1 MKINILA
8 VGNIKEN
15 YFAGACEEYSKRLG
29 KFCDI
34 NIIEVQE
41 KNKLSTPEQC
51 LLAEAKDIEK
61 HLTGFV
67 VVMDKF
73 GKKFDSISFSKKLE
87 EIKELGTDNKN
98 QSVHIL
104 PIIGQIEGHMVLPP
118 QTKTTKYEHII
129 PQLISVQQNDAV
141 KGLLIVL
148 NTVGGDVEAGLAI
161 AEMIR
166 SISKPT
172 VSIVIGGGHSI
183 GVPLATSADYSFI
196 TPSATMIVHPVRMNG
211 FVIGV
216 AQTFNYFKKMQERIN
231 NFIVRT
237 SHIDRETLEQ
247 MMLKSDELLNDVG
260 TILIGDQAVE
270 CGLID
275 EVGGITQALDKL
287 NELIESKENNM

>member
-1 MKINILA
+1 MA
-8 VGNIKEN
+8 EN
-15 YFAGACEEYSKRLG
+15 
-29 KFCDI
+29 
-34 NIIEVQE
+34 QE
-41 KNKLSTPEQC
+41 KKN
-51 LLAEAKDIEK
+51 
-61 HLTGFV
+61 
-67 VVMDKF
+67 
-73 GKKFDSISFSKKLE
+73 E
-87 EIKELGTDNKN
+87 EIKEFGQIQMKNKI
-98 QSVHIL
+98 SL
-104 PIIGQIEGHMVLPP
+104 LTIIGEIEGHDCLPAT
-118 QTKTTKYEHII
+118 TKTTKYEHIV
-129 PQLISVQQNDAV
+129 PQLISIQQNDDV

-166 SISKPT
+166 SIAKPT

-237 SHIDRETLEQ
+237 SHIDKETLEQ
-247 MMLKSDELLNDVG
+247 MMLRSDELLNDVG
-260 TILIGDQAVE
+260 TILIGNQAVE

-275 EVGGITQALDKL
+275 EVGGITQALNKL
-287 NELIESKENNM
+287 NELIGVK